1 MSPVVDVLDVQTRSI
16 HDATDQVPT
25 LAPGGDAVTNVTS
38 HSNVPTDGLAD
49 GPLRHGDDT
58 ITKDLPLNLVPRY
71 EDPSTELPDTQT
83 SPDKQD
89 HADEG
94 MEGSVSTDSHHRHR
108 QTHFEEP
115 ESATQSRSSEHAAN
129 ASRPNV
135 IRSATM
141 NMGFLPRL
149 RRKST
154 MRSFWDTSHN
164 RIQWDLAKSVPL
176 KDLIPLLR
184 PVQREF
190 FRKLDAELDK
200 VETFYVEREK
210 EMRLKWVPAMS
221 KKRNDIL
228 NFNQD
233 EYSQSTT
240 RRIKRSWSSL
250 LCMFIAIIG
259 MLELTYTAIASS
271 Q

>member
-16 HDATDQVPT
+16 HDATDQAPT
-25 LAPGGDAVTNVTS
+25 LAPGGNAVPTVTS
-38 HSNVPTDGLAD
+38 HSNVPADKLAD
-49 GPLRHGDDT
+49 GLPQHVDDT
-58 ITKDLPLNLVPRY
+58 ITKNLPLNLVPRY
-71 EDPSTELPDTQT
+71 EDTPAEPPDTQA
-83 SPDKQD
+83 SRDSQER
-89 HADEG
+89 ADEG
-94 MEGSVSTDSHHRHR
+94 TEGSISANSHHRNR
-108 QTHFEEP
+108 QAHSEEP
-115 ESATQSRSSEHAAN
+115 ESGTESRSSEHAAN

-210 EMRLKWVPAMS
+210 EMRLK
-221 KKRNDIL
+221 
-228 NFNQD
+228 
-233 EYSQSTT
+233 
-240 RRIKRSWSSL
+240 
-250 LCMFIAIIG
+250 
-259 MLELTYTAIASS
+259 
-271 Q
+271 